1 MPGIARRI
9 AAKCFGDSA
18 NQYTIMSFHLP
29 PIAARAAVSGH
40 PLTALRRAGR
50 EWLPKGAILIVS
62 IVANSLP
69 IRSVGR

>member
-1 MPGIARRI
+1 
-9 AAKCFGDSA
+9 
-18 NQYTIMSFHLP
+18 
-29 PIAARAAVSGH
+29 
-40 PLTALRRAGR
+40 LRRAGR